1 MHTEQTDQISSLTI
15 WVDSQCLKIGFEI
28 QIWFMC
34 SVNKALESNPTK
46 ANKWAHCCWS
56 QPAKALPYMTTCY
69 NAKDCLCP
77 DGRHLNLSRHW
88 LERSC
93 ASSSLNSS
101 WAAVSILGG
110 RFAPGFNHKQW
121 AHSFASAPKDA
132 THSAW
137 TRARALQTKTVLNF
151 NALFWYYTWFNT
163 FQSYVSIGIM
173 IWCA

>member
-1 MHTEQTDQISSLTI
+1 MSGQSE
-15 WVDSQCLKIGFEI
+15 LKIGFEI

-137 TRARALQTKTVLNF
+137 TRARALQTKAILNF